1 MRSRKAVINIITSM
15 TDQIIATICAFLIPR
30 LILVT
35 FGSEYFGVVQS
46 ITQYMGIVE
55 LMTIGLSGA
64 ARVALYKPLAER
76 NNYEI
81 SRIIKSF
88 RMHMRKAA
96 ALLIG
101 YILLLSLVYSYISHN
116 SLTRIEIAEFV
127 LIIGMRTI
135 AESLLMGV
143 SLSLLAADQLVS
155 VYACAM
161 AVARILNAVM
171 IFVLIGQG
179 RSIVSVYFFSNLAFL
194 AAAVFLDVFIR
205 KYYSLTSE
213 CEPNE
218 DAFALRGAVAYHNIA
233 NYVHENIDITLL
245 TLFSEASLISV
256 YSIYH
261 LITAKMHVVMRVF
274 TNGLEGAFGN
284 MWAKEEHDAL
294 KQNFHLYEFCIFSF
308 VSVVFSCVG
317 VLIVPFIS
325 LYTAG
330 VEDQNYIFYD
340 IAVFS
345 TVAEGIYCIREPY
358 LTLTYATGKYEETKK
373 ASACEAIINLIISL
387 SLIHFMGIT
396 GLLLGTIVANTF
408 RSLHFIWFDYK
419 YILKQSYGRLIRL
432 FALLSLNMSV
442 SISLGSI
449 ILRRYSV
456 SGWMEWIFIAIIV
469 FSIASLTV
477 LITSLI
483 WNRNDFLSVLKKLS
497 RIFKRKNRY
506 LKFR

>member
-15 TDQIIATICAFLIPR
+15 ADQVIATICAFLIPR

-64 ARVALYKPLAER
+64 ARVALYKPLAEKKY
-76 NNYEI
+76 YEI

-116 SLTRIEIAEFV
+116 SLTKIEIAEVV

-155 VYACAM
+155 VYACTM
-161 AVARILNAVM
+161 TVARILNAA
-171 IFVLIGQG
+171 IILVLIGQG
-179 RSIVSVYFFSNLAFL
+179 RNIVSVYFFSNLAFL
-194 AAAVFLDVFIR
+194 VAAVFLDVFIR
-205 KYYSLTSE
+205 RYYRLTSE

-218 DAFALRGAVAYHNIA
+218 SAFALRGAVAYHNIA
-233 NYVHENIDITLL
+233 NYVHENVDITLL

-261 LITAKMHVVMRVF
+261 LITAKMHVIMRVF

-284 MWAKEEHDAL
+284 MWAKEEHDTL
-294 KQNFHLYEFCIFSF
+294 KHNFHLYEFCIFSF
-308 VSVVFSCVG
+308 VAVVFTCVG
-317 VLIVPFIS
+317 LLIIPFIN

-330 VEDQNYIFYD
+330 VKDQNYIFYD

-345 TVAEGIYCIREPY
+345 TLAEGIYCLREPY

-373 ASACEAIINLIISL
+373 ASAYEAIINLVISISL
-387 SLIHFMGIT
+387 IRVMGIT
-396 GLLLGTIVANTF
+396 GLLIGTIAANTF
-408 RSLHFIWFDYK
+408 RTLHFIWFDYK
-419 YILKQSYGRLIRL
+419 HILKQPNVRLVRL
-432 FALLSLNMSV
+432 LVLLVLNMSV
-442 SISLGSI
+442 SIGLGLTFI
-449 ILRRYSV
+449 RKNPITNWLGWVCTAIVILV
-456 SGWMEWIFIAIIV
+456 IA
-469 FSIASLTV
+469 ALTV
-477 LITSLI
+477 VITSLI
-483 WNRNDFLSVLKKLS
+483 WNRNDFLSVFKKLLHV
-497 RIFKRKNRY
+497 FKRKSRHLNE
-506 LKFR
+506 